1 MRGGTAEP
9 RFRCSPRYCR
19 QTGIERNNPTGA
31 AVTERWNVASS
42 LLLLASCVLA
52 ALALVTLLAP
62 VTGTAKSKKHKH
74 RAKGGAKVVFSDPGT
89 NPDPASI
96 WGKVDCANQSRA
108 QQFLSGGDTHLTATG
123 NAPGDSAYRRLTVI
137 DGDHVYGER
146 CELGLDNSKGPTA
159 LYRQG
164 QHRLTEIS
172 IRLPSA
178 FPLGVYTWQ
187 DVMQMKEAWPF
198 TNSSG
203 SPVLE
208 LDAYNGRWVLGQS
221 LSAGE
226 TPDSRALWSAPS
238 RANFWTRFAFDVRY
252 SDNEKGYIRV
262 GVDLNGDGDF
272 ADPGERSR
280 GFHTHTL
287 KREMP
292 GGEPDGLKPGQAIP
306 SHLRAGVYHDP
317 LIPCPAP
324 TGCPIDIDNVQV
336 VNP

>member
-1 MRGGTAEP
+1 M
-9 RFRCSPRYCR
+9 
-19 QTGIERNNPTGA
+19 GIEGNQPTTKAPTARRG
-31 AVTERWNVASS
+31 VASS
-42 LLLLASCVLA
+42 LLALASCVVA
-52 ALALVTLLAP
+52 ALALVTVLAP
-62 VTGTAKSKKHKH
+62 VTGTAKSKHKH
-74 RAKGGAKVVFSDPGT
+74 RAKRATRVVFSDAGT

-108 QQFLSGGDTHLTATG
+108 QQFSSGGDTHLTATG
-123 NAPGDSAYRRLTVI
+123 NPPGDSAYRRLTVI
-137 DGDHVYGER
+137 DGDDVYGER
-146 CELGLDNSKGPTA
+146 CELGLDNRKGPTA
-159 LYRQG
+159 LFRQG
-164 QHRLTEIS
+164 RHRITEIS

-178 FPLGVYTWQ
+178 FPLSAYTWQ

-208 LDAYNGRWVLGQS
+208 LDAYNGRWVLGHS
-221 LSAGE
+221 DSAGE
-226 TPDSRALWSAPS
+226 TPNSRGLWSAPA

-252 SDNEKGYIRV
+252 SDNKKGYIRV
-262 GVDLNGDGDF
+262 GADLNGDGDF
-272 ADPGERSR
+272 ADPGELSP

-287 KREMP
+287 KREVA

-317 LIPCPAP
+317 MIQCPAP

-336 VNP
+336 VRP

>member
-1 MRGGTAEP
+1 M
-9 RFRCSPRYCR
+9 
-19 QTGIERNNPTGA
+19 GIERNQPTTKA
-31 AVTERWNVASS
+31 ATKRRGVADS
-42 LLLLASCVLA
+42 LLALASCVAA
-52 ALALVTLLAP
+52 ALALVSALAA
-62 VTGTAKSKKHKH
+62 VTVTAKGKHKH
-74 RAKGGAKVVFSDPGT
+74 RAKGGTRVVFSDAGT

-96 WGKVDCANQSRA
+96 WGKVDCANRSRA

-123 NAPGDSAYRRLTVI
+123 DAPGDSAFRRLTVI
-137 DGDHVYGER
+137 DGDDVYGER
-146 CELGLDNSKGPTA
+146 CELGWDDRNGPTA

-172 IRLPSA
+172 IRLPSP

-187 DVMQMKEAWPF
+187 DVMQMKETQPSV
-198 TNSSG
+198 NSSG
-203 SPVLE
+203 SAVLE
-208 LDAYNGRWVLGQS
+208 LDVYNGRWVLGQS
-221 LSAGE
+221 SSAGE
-226 TPDSRALWSAPS
+226 TPDSHVLWSAPA

-252 SDNEKGYIRV
+252 SDNKKGYIRV

-272 ADPGERSR
+272 ADPGELSR

-317 LIPCPAP
+317 MIQCPAP

-336 VNP
+336 VRP